1 MIEEE
6 QTHRN
11 FLRRDREN
19 RCFMTFPNTTEAMKM
34 EAVSYTHL
42 DVYKRQDHD
51 CGYQANVFHEAL
63 AGCGAEPGQDPS
75 ALLGEDLSKGFLDRA
90 SEPCGF
96 PQ

>member
-34 EAVSYTHL
+34 EAACHGAGLLGRLVPVPGEIT
-42 DVYKRQDHD
+42 
-51 CGYQANVFHEAL
+51 
-63 AGCGAEPGQDPS
+63 AGCGLAGG
-75 ALLGEDLSKGFLDRA
+75 AFLAGRDGKTGG
-90 SEPCGF
+90 P
-96 PQ
+96 

>member
-34 EAVSYTHL
+34 EAACH
-42 DVYKRQDHD
+42 
-51 CGYQANVFHEAL
+51 G
-63 AGCGAEPGQDPS
+63 AGLPGRLVPVP
-75 ALLGEDLSKGFLDRA
+75 GEITA
-90 SEPCGF
+90 V
-96 PQ
+96 

>member
-34 EAVSYTHL
+34 E
-42 DVYKRQDHD
+42 
-51 CGYQANVFHEAL
+51 EACHGAGL
-63 AGCGAEPGQDPS
+63 LGRRVPLPVEITAGCGLAWMAERSWREEMEKLAVLNGVTYE
-75 ALLGEDLSKGFLDRA
+75 AVYEN
-90 SEPCGF
+90 
-96 PQ
+96 